1 MKKTDTLLGTLIGIF
16 GSTFII
22 STLAAEACTS
32 SGPCGAGI
40 CMLMWHLVGVPLG
53 IIAGNLIVTGWRRY
67 IHKSS

>member
-22 STLAAEACTS
+22 STLAAEDCQS
-32 SGPCGAGI
+32 SGACGAGI

-53 IIAGNLIVTGWRRY
+53 VVVGNLIVTAWRLY